1 MGFLEDTR
9 IFVKAVE
16 KGGFSAAGR
25 ELRMSPAVVSGRI
38 MGLEKQLKCRLFNR
52 TTRKIHLTSAGQQF
66 HERCLDI
73 LAAVDRAAAAAQ
85 EESATAA
92 GVLKVTA
99 PLGLGRR
106 LLAPAVSEFVAAH
119 PNVSVR
125 LRLSDYLLDL
135 IDEGIDVALRMA
147 NFADSSLVMRK
158 AARIE
163 RALVASPAYIDRMG
177 APKAPTDLFD
187 HRCLLLRF
195 PGSQQFRWTLMS
207 DGEPT
212 TLPVSGAIDADDGDV
227 ITQWALAGL
236 GVMMKPVF
244 EVAEHLAAGRLVQL
258 LRDHPPEPV
267 TLAVLTP
274 SRSLSPPRVKLF
286 SDLLIERARAHVK
299 AELGKVGA
307 KIVD

>member
-38 MGLEKQLKCRLFNR
+38 IALEKQLKCRLFNR

-66 HERCLDI
+66 HERCLEI
-73 LAAVDRAAAAAQ
+73 LASVERAAAAAQ

-106 LLAPAVSEFVAAH
+106 LLAPVVADFVKAH

-135 IDEGIDVALRMA
+135 IDEGVDIALRMA
-147 NFADSSLVMRK
+147 NFADSSFVLRK
-158 AARIE
+158 VARID
-163 RALVASPAYIDRMG
+163 RVLCASPAYL
-177 APKAPTDLFD
+177 ANTPALATPHDLFN

-195 PGSQQFRWTLMS
+195 PGSQQYRWTLS
-207 DGEPT
+207 SGGAEI
-212 TLPVSGAIDADDGDV
+212 TLPVAGDIDADDGD
-227 ITQWALAGL
+227 ILTGWALAGL
-236 GVMMKPVF
+236 GVVLKPTF
-244 EVAEHLAAGRLVQL
+244 EVAEHLQSGRLVSVL
-258 LRDHPPEPV
+258 HDFPPEPV
-267 TLAVLTP
+267 TLGVLYPT
-274 SRSLSPPRVKLF
+274 RSLAPPRIKLF
-286 SDLLIERARAHVK
+286 TDLLVERGRAHVR
-299 AELGKVGA
+299 AELDRIGA
-307 KIVD
+307 RLE